1 MTCANGDDH
10 MKKVLVIDDSSMI
23 RKVTR
28 MILERLHFEVWEA
41 ESALQALNMVRR
53 NKPDAIMVDWDM
65 PNMNGVD
72 FIQTY
77 QAQVIGQ
84 KPVII
89 YCVTEYIDTNVN
101 RALQLG
107 ADSYLMKPF
116 DLNDVQQKF
125 AECGLLN

>member
-1 MTCANGDDH
+1 

>member
-89 YCVTEYIDTNVN
+89 YCVTEYIDSNVN